1 MDSRALCPHLL
12 ERPMTNLLPH
22 LPADLILA
30 ALNRSPGNEIRTGKF
45 DSPESSAA
53 LVANGFGLFL
63 DRPADLPP
71 LPGVPMGPVQAVDL
85 EAEMRF
91 PWSGGRHPWLD
102 VSLTTATT
110 LVGIESKRF
119 EPFRPAKATGFSEVY
134 DRPVWGAQ
142 MTRYTRLMH
151 DLVAG
156 TVAFQALD
164 AVQLVKHALGLRTRA
179 EKQAK
184 GAVLVYLYAEPPL
197 WPRTGKPVDPARIRA
212 HRHEV
217 AQFAG
222 LVKGDQVTF
231 VALRWAELLADWAG
245 RPGLAPHAAAVA
257 ERFGPLA

>member
-1 MDSRALCPHLL
+1 
-12 ERPMTNLLPH
+12 MTNILPH
-22 LPADLILA
+22 LTL
-30 ALNRSPGNEIRTGKF
+30 SPGNEVKSGKF

-63 DRPADLPP
+63 NRPADLPP
-71 LPGVPMGPVQAVDL
+71 LPGVPMGQVETVDL

-102 VSLTTATT
+102 VGITTATT

-119 EPFRPAKATGFSEVY
+119 EPFRPAKASGFSEVY
-134 DRPVWGAQ
+134 DRPVWGTQ
-142 MTRYTRLMH
+142 MGRYTRLMH

-179 EKQAK
+179 EKQAR

-197 WPRTGKPVDPARIRA
+197 WPRTGKAVDPARLKL

-222 LVKGDQVTF
+222 LVKGDQVAF
-231 VALRWAELLADWAG
+231 VALRWADLLADWAK
-245 RPGLAPHAAAVA
+245 RPALADHAAALQ
-257 ERFGPLA
+257 RQFGPLGQGQGGRV

>member
-1 MDSRALCPHLL
+1 
-12 ERPMTNLLPH
+12 MTQILPH

-30 ALNRSPGNEIRTGKF
+30 ALARSPGNEVKSGKF
-45 DSPESSAA
+45 DSPESSSA

-71 LPGVPMGPVQAVDL
+71 LPDVPMGQVETVTL

-102 VSLTTATT
+102 VGLTTATT

-119 EPFRPAKATGFSEVY
+119 EPFRPGKASGFSEVY
-134 DRPVWGAQ
+134 DRPVWGPQ
-142 MTRYTRLMH
+142 MARYTRLMH

-179 EKQAK
+179 EKMAK
-184 GAVLVYLYAEPPL
+184 GAVLVYLYAEPPV
-197 WPRTGKPVDPARIRA
+197 WPRTGRPVDPARIVL

-231 VALRWAELLADWAG
+231 VALRWADLLADWAA
-245 RPGLAPHAAAVA
+245 RPALAAHVQAVSGQ
-257 ERFGPLA
+257 FGPLE